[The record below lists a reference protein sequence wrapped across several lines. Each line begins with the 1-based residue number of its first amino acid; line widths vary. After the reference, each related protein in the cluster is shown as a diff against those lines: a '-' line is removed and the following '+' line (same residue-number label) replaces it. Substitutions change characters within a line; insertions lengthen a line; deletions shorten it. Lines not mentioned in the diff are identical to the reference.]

1 MYSIILPLQEYL
13 YVHLILCLQLV
24 RYATL
29 RCLFW
34 MQKDVYYAGFFV
46 LKWRCSCLAYG
57 DEFYCT
63 YPISA
68 DCGRSGPLVSLHR
81 NKEQV
86 KCVIFIIPA
95 LHNSTCKE
103 QNANHLYSICLRG
116 RCYRGTRCVCT
127 KDQSYGTLQCARY

>member
-1 MYSIILPLQEYL
+1 MQ
-13 YVHLILCLQLV
+13 
-24 RYATL
+24 
-29 RCLFW
+29 RCAASSGCKRWHTTQVFC
-34 MQKDVYYAGFFV
+34 F
-46 LKWRCSCLAYG
+46 KWRCSCLAYG

-127 KDQSYGTLQCARY
+127 KDQSYGTLQCARYYMYLCTVYCSRASWPHELFNG